1 MDSEL
6 VEGTLYTC
14 MESIQWNPFMLLMYD
29 NSNIKQIFKKHIL
42 QVKSSICVIMYK
54 NAYNSQKSCFIQD
67 GIPA

>member
-42 QVKSSICVIMYK
+42 QVKSRMGFLLK
-54 NAYNSQKSCFIQD
+54 NTIET
-67 GIPA
+67 